1 MALVWHEK
9 ASRTVLQ
16 TSSLS
21 HSFDTDT
28 QHDLQSRKLRNNL
41 SSIIIKL
48 KQRVVYIVHCT
59 LHSKFKLYSLHENL
73 PESVDLYVLIIYY
86 TYLNLFLSKQLAI
99 NKYRDC
105 QFIITHAHYLGTYTQ
120 T

>member
-21 HSFDTDT
+21 HSFDTDI

-48 KQRVVYIVHCT
+48 KQRVVYIVDCT

-73 PESVDLYVLIIYY
+73 PESVDLFVLIIYY
-86 TYLNLFLSKQLAI
+86 TYIKLIFK
-99 NKYRDC
+99 
-105 QFIITHAHYLGTYTQ
+105 
-120 T
+120 

>member
-9 ASRTVLQ
+9 ASRTALQ

-21 HSFDTDT
+21 LHSFDTDT

-73 PESVDLYVLIIYY
+73 PESVDLYV
-86 TYLNLFLSKQLAI
+86 
-99 NKYRDC
+99 
-105 QFIITHAHYLGTYTQ
+105 
-120 T
+120 